1 MMLLHISFFVGWIL
15 RVAILRYFVVT
26 KTGKFSW
33 VLAGCCYHSMGCFV
47 RKRFDFKPRKIF
59 VCIFLF
65 GFLSIQIKKL

>member
-33 VLAGCCYHSMGCFV
+33 VLVAV
-47 RKRFDFKPRKIF
+47 ITAWD
-59 VCIFLF
+59 VL
-65 GFLSIQIKKL
+65 